1 MAENEPEAV
10 EDFYYEV
17 CMLATARNRRGIAK
31 PAPMER
37 IENDLCEQ
45 KEEAQREAEKSR
57 KNDGGDESSEL
68 AYA

>member
-1 MAENEPEAV
+1 
-10 EDFYYEV
+10 
-17 CMLATARNRRGIAK
+17 MLATARNRRGIAK

-68 AYA
+68 ASA